1 MFKHNGLPII
11 DHRND
16 DCLLENGV
24 AVRRGDGNICCGYDV
39 RVVQDCVG
47 RDMARFCYSFGDE
60 SIYCLNAFPLCYGYV
75 SRMMREVSCQCIT
88 RYGGYQLG
96 NDDPG
101 FDVHVAESE
110 YRFDG
115 DTTLI

>member
-1 MFKHNGLPII
+1 MESGLTNHQLSEELDQQRGSRQCGYGNRFPLGSLAEYYAVFKHNGLPII

-60 SIYCLNAFPLCYGYV
+60 SIYCLNAFPLC
-75 SRMMREVSCQCIT
+75 
-88 RYGGYQLG
+88 
-96 NDDPG
+96 
-101 FDVHVAESE
+101 
-110 YRFDG
+110 
-115 DTTLI
+115 